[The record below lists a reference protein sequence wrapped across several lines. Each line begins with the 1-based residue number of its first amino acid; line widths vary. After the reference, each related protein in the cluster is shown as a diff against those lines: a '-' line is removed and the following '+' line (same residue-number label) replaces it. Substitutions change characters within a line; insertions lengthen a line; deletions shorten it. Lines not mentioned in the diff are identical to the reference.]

1 MRVLVLG
8 GSGMLGHRVARR
20 LSRDAE
26 VWATVRS
33 ASPAALTEML
43 QSYRLLQGVIAESP
57 DSVVGALRFSRP
69 DVVVNC
75 IGIVKQHPA
84 AKEPLP
90 SILVNSLFPHRLATL
105 CRLVGARLVH
115 LSTDCVFSG
124 RRGGYREDDEPDPDD
139 LYGRSKLLGEVAG
152 NGCITLRTSM
162 IGWQLSGSSGL
173 LEWLAER
180 RQGSVDG
187 YRNAVF
193 SGLTTTALSDVVA
206 EVVLRHP
213 GLDGL
218 YHVSGAPISKH
229 DLLERV
235 VSALEWPITVIPRD
249 EPVIDRSLDSK
260 AFQNETSWSPP
271 SWDAMIDG
279 LGNERE
285 AYERWRAG

>member
-8 GSGMLGHRVARR
+8 ATGMLGHRVVQR

-26 VWATVRS
+26 VWAPVRS
-33 ASPAALTEML
+33 TPPTALTAVIE
-43 QSYRLLQGVIAESP
+43 SARLLQGVIAESP
-57 DSVVGALRFSRP
+57 DSVVGALRLARP
-69 DVVVNC
+69 DAVINC

-139 LYGRSKLLGEVAG
+139 LYGRTKLLGEVTGAG
-152 NGCITLRTSM
+152 CLTLRTSM
-162 IGWQLSGSSGL
+162 IGWQLSGSTGL

-180 RQGSVDG
+180 RDGSVDG
-187 YRNAVF
+187 YRNAFF
-193 SGLTTTALSDVVA
+193 SGLTTAALSDVIA
-206 EVVLRHP
+206 DVVHRQPRLE
-213 GLDGL
+213 GL
-218 YHVSGAPISKH
+218 YHISTAPISKH

-235 VSALEWPITVIPRD
+235 AHALDWSTTVVPKD

-260 AFQNETSWSPP
+260 AFQKETAWSPP
-271 SWDAMIDG
+271 SWDDMITV
-279 LGNERE
+279 LATERE